1 MTISAKVILASQLH
15 ERGSPI
21 IWTLQ
26 LRYPRMVH
34 AEFMTHRVFSRN
46 ASSSRAIPVKKMI
59 EDIRLDPAMPVFWG
73 RNQSGMQAD
82 VELTEAEIV
91 LAKKQWREAAESA
104 IEHAERLM
112 ALGVHK
118 QLANRVLEPFSHINV
133 IVTATEWD
141 NFFLLRDHKD
151 AQPEIRALARKMRAV
166 MTDYAWDNKFNY
178 VEPGEWHL
186 PYIRASEQ
194 EFSDTI
200 KMKISAARCARVS
213 YMTHDG
219 KPSTVEADVEL
230 YDRLIVSKPAH
241 ASPVEHQAVAIGR
254 VEPEKSL
261 LIDPYYPDFAN
272 FKGWRSQRSFL
283 EANKDL

>member
-34 AEFMTHRVFSRN
+34 AEFMTHRAFSRN
-46 ASSSRAIPVKKMI
+46 ASSSRAIPVKKLI

-82 VELTEAEIV
+82 VELGEADIV
-91 LAKKQWREAAESA
+91 KAKKQWRDAADAA
-104 IEHAERLM
+104 IEQAERLM
-112 ALGVHK
+112 ELGVHK

-141 NFFLLRDHKD
+141 NFFLLRDHRD
-151 AQPEIRALARKMRAV
+151 AQPEIRALAKKMREV

-178 VEPGEWHL
+178 VEPGQWHL
-186 PYIRASEQ
+186 PYVRPTEMIY
-194 EFSDTI
+194 SDQV
-200 KMKISAARCARVS
+200 KQKISAARCARVS

-219 KPSTVEADVEL
+219 KPSTVDADVEL

-241 ASPVEHQAVAIGR
+241 ASPVEHQAMAMAGVPTPVVGR
-254 VEPEKSL
+254 L
-261 LIDPYYPDFAN
+261 YDYQDFAN
-272 FKGWRSQRSFL
+272 FKGWQSLRYQL
-283 EANKDL
+283 EQQGSL

>member
-26 LRYPRMVH
+26 LRYPRMIH
-34 AEFMTHRVFSRN
+34 AEFMTHRAFSRN
-46 ASSSRAIPVKKMI
+46 ASSSRAIPVKKLI

-82 VELTEAEIV
+82 VELTEAEIIV
-91 LAKKQWREAAESA
+91 ARKQWREAAESA

-112 ALGVHK
+112 ATGLHK

-141 NFFLLRDHKD
+141 NFFKLRDHRD
-151 AQPEIRALARKMRAV
+151 AQPEIRALAQKMRLV
-166 MTDYAWDNKFNY
+166 MTDYAWDNKFQY
-178 VEPGEWHL
+178 VEPGDWHL
-186 PYIRASEQ
+186 PYVRATEQ
-194 EFSDTI
+194 EFSHEI
-200 KMKISAARCARVS
+200 KKKISAARCARVS

-219 KPSTVEADVEL
+219 KPSTVDADVEL
-230 YDRLIVSKPAH
+230 YDRLIVAKPAH
-241 ASPVEHQAVAIGR
+241 ASPVEHQAEARSIVTPPADLI
-254 VEPEKSL
+254 
-261 LIDPYYPDFAN
+261 IDPYYEKFGN
-272 FKGWRSQRSFL
+272 LVGWRSLRTQL
-283 EANKDL
+283 EHEGKL